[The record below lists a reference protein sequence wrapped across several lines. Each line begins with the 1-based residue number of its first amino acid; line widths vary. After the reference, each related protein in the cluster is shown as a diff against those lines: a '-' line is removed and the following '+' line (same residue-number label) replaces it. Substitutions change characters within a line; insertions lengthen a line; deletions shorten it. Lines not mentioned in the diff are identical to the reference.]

1 MRITNLFLIV
11 MILFAVDGF
20 CVSESEVEYSALL
33 IDGKKVGYVAASR
46 QVMGTKVITTEE
58 TNMTMGRGGSSVVI
72 KAIEKS
78 IETVDGKPL
87 AFESV
92 QNVSGMAMKS
102 SGKIVGDKMEI
113 TISAMGSSQKKTI
126 DFPEGALMMEGLRL
140 LSIEKGLKEGTTY
153 TAKAFVPSMYSAV
166 DAQVDVGSVKSVDL
180 FGRVVNLTEVKM
192 KMFTPGGVIESTGY
206 IDSEHNS
213 LKTVTP
219 AMGME
224 LVMIAC
230 DREFALSR
238 DDVVDFLDK
247 TIVKSPAAL
256 VTDGG
261 SVKGKIV
268 YTLQPTEGK
277 ELTVL
282 SGDNQKVK
290 RTKDGKVVV
299 TVDPAEMPKSVKFP
313 YGGDDKEI
321 LKMLSPATYLQSDD
335 KMIVGL
341 AKKAVKGAKDAGDA
355 ARKIEAFV
363 ADHISEKNFSV
374 GYATALEVAAS
385 RQGDC
390 SEHAVLTAAMCRAV
404 GIPARVVSGVV
415 YVEEFAGRK
424 NIFGGHAWTE
434 VFVGGKW
441 IGLDA
446 TRGYGA
452 GHIAFA
458 AGSGDPADFFAM
470 LSTVGYFKIEKIEVM
485 H

>member
-1 MRITNLFLIV
+1 MRIVNLFLIV
-11 MILFAVDGF
+11 TVFFAVEGF
-20 CVSESEVEYSALL
+20 CIDESEVNYFALL
-33 IDGKKVGYVAASR
+33 MDGKKVGHVVESR
-46 QVMGTKVITTEE
+46 RVTGDKVITTEE
-58 TNMTMGRGGSSVVI
+58 TNMTIGRGGVGVVV

-87 AFESV
+87 GFKSI
-92 QNVSGMAMKS
+92 QNVSGMAMMS
-102 SGKIVGDKMEI
+102 SGKVVGDKMKI
-113 TISAMGSSQKKTI
+113 TISAAGSSQKKTI

-140 LSIEKGLKEGTTY
+140 LSIKKGLKEGTTY

-166 DAQVDVGSVKSVDL
+166 DAQIAVGPVKSVDL
-180 FGRVVNLTEVKM
+180 FGRVVSLTEVKV
-192 KMFTPGGVIESTGY
+192 KMFTPGGAVESTGY
-206 IDSEHNS
+206 VDSEHNS

-230 DREFALSR
+230 DREFALSS

-261 SVKGKIV
+261 RVKGEIV
-268 YTLQPTEGK
+268 YTLLPTDGK
-277 ELTVL
+277 ELSIL

-299 TVDPAEMPKSVKFP
+299 TVDPVEMPKGVKFP
-313 YGGDDKEI
+313 YGGGDGEI
-321 LKMLSPATYLQSDD
+321 LKMVEPATYLQSDD
-335 KMIVGL
+335 KVIAGL
-341 AKKAVKGAKDAGDA
+341 AKKAVKGAKDAGAA

-363 ADHISEKNFSV
+363 GDYISEKNFSV
-374 GYATALEVAAS
+374 GYATALEVAGS

-404 GIPARVVSGVV
+404 GIPARVVSGIV
-415 YVEEFAGRK
+415 YAEEFAGRK

-434 VFVGGKW
+434 VYVGGKW
-441 IGLDA
+441 VGLDA
-446 TRGYGA
+446 TRAYGA

-470 LSTVGYFKIEKIEVM
+470 MSTVGYFTIEKVENR